1 MQKQT
6 INYSDP
12 EKEFILCKNVSG
24 ATLSAGAAVYFDTAS
39 ATDGF
44 AVSGART
51 SQKFMFAGINAASL
65 TTGSR
70 GLVQTY
76 GIASAYV
83 QWSGALTAGAQLDA
97 VTSATYLTTFS
108 PVSATSLAPTVDN
121 PWNFVSIMSGA
132 ASGIS
137 TATLEVVFIRAR

>member
-6 INYSDP
+6 INFKDP
-12 EKEFILCKNVSG
+12 EKEFILAKNVSS
-24 ATLSAGAAVYFDTAS
+24 ATQTSGCPLYFDTAS

-51 SQKFMFAGINAASL
+51 GMKYLFAGIAAQDIAAS
-65 TTGSR
+65 GK

-76 GIASAYV
+76 GICSAFV
-83 QWSGALTAGAQLDA
+83 QWSGALNAGDQLA
-97 VTSATYLTTFS
+97 Y
-108 PVSATSLAPTVDN
+108 ATSSANLGLFTPASASSLTPMVDN
-121 PWNFVSIMSGA
+121 AWNFVSVISAA

-137 TATLEVVFIRAR
+137 TATLEVVFVRAR

>member
-6 INYSDP
+6 INFSDP

-24 ATLSAGAAVYFDTAS
+24 TTQSVGAPLYFDTAS

-51 SQKFMFAGINAASL
+51 GMKYLFAGINAQSIDD
-65 TTGSR
+65 GKK

-76 GIASAYV
+76 GICSARV
-83 QWSGALTAGAQLDA
+83 QWSGALNAGDQLA
-97 VTSATYLTTFS
+97 Y
-108 PVSATSLAPTVDN
+108 ATSSANLTLFTPASASSLTPMVDN
-121 PWNFVSIMSGA
+121 AWNFVSVISAA

-137 TATLEVVFIRAR
+137 TATLEIVFVRAR

>member
-6 INYSDP
+6 INQSDP
-12 EKEFILCKNVSG
+12 EKEFILCKNVSA

-51 SQKFMFAGINAASL
+51 SQKFMFAGIVPTAIDTL
-65 TTGSR
+65 KK

-83 QWSGALTAGAQLDA
+83 QWTGALTAGAQLDA
-97 VTSATYLTTFS
+97 VASQTYLTTFT

>member
-6 INYSDP
+6 IVSNEP
-12 EKEFILCKNVSG
+12 EKEFILAKNVSG
-24 ATLSAGAAVYFDTAS
+24 ATQTAGCPLYFDTAS

-51 SQKFMFAGINAASL
+51 GMAYLFAGIAASDIADKK
-65 TTGSR
+65 R

-76 GIASAYV
+76 GIASAFV
-83 QWSGALTAGAQLDA
+83 QWSGALAAGSQLDYA
-97 VTSATYLTTFS
+97 ASQAYLGLFTPASASSLT
-108 PVSATSLAPTVDN
+108 PMVANA
-121 PWNFVSIMSGA
+121 WNFVSVISAA

-137 TATLEVVFIRAR
+137 TATLEVVFVRAR

>member
-6 INYSDP
+6 INYNTP
-12 EKEFILCKNVSG
+12 ETEFILCKNVSG
-24 ATLSAGAAVYFDTAS
+24 ATLSAGAAVFFDTAS

-51 SQKFMFAGINAASL
+51 SQKFMFAGIVNTAL
-65 TTGSR
+65 DDGKR

-97 VTSATYLTTFS
+97 VTSKTYLTTFT

-137 TATLEVVFIRAR
+137 TATLEVVFVRAR

>member
-1 MQKQT
+1 
-6 INYSDP
+6 
-12 EKEFILCKNVSG
+12 
-24 ATLSAGAAVYFDTAS
+24 
-39 ATDGF
+39 
-44 AVSGART
+44 
-51 SQKFMFAGINAASL
+51 MFAGINAQSL

-97 VTSATYLTTFS
+97 VASVTYLTTFT

-121 PWNFVSIMSGA
+121 PWNFVSVMSGA

-137 TATLEVVFIRAR
+137 TATLEVVFVRAR

>member
-6 INYSDP
+6 INFNNP
-12 EKEFILCKNVSG
+12 EKEFILCKNVSA
-24 ATLSAGAAVYFDTAS
+24 ATLSAGAACYFDTAS

-51 SQKFMFAGINAASL
+51 GQKFMFAGIVDTAIDSGL
-65 TTGSR
+65 K

-76 GIASAYV
+76 GVASAYV
-83 QWSGALTAGAQLDA
+83 QWSGALTAGLQLDA
-97 VTSATYLTTFS
+97 VASATHLTLFT
-108 PVSATSLAPTVDN
+108 PVSATSLVPTVDN
-121 PWNFVSIMSGA
+121 PWNFVSVLSAA

-137 TATLEVVFIRAR
+137 TATLEVVFVRAS

>member
-1 MQKQT
+1 MQRQL
-6 INYSDP
+6 INQSDP

-24 ATLSAGAAVYFDTAS
+24 TTQSIGAPLYFDTAS

-51 SQKFMFAGINAASL
+51 GMKYLFAGINAQALESNAK
-65 TTGSR
+65 
-70 GLVQTY
+70 GLCQTY
-76 GIASAYV
+76 GIASARV
-83 QWSGALTAGAQLDA
+83 QWSGALVAGDQLA
-97 VTSATYLTTFS
+97 YATSAAHLGLFTPASASSLT
-108 PVSATSLAPTVDN
+108 PMVDN
-121 PWNFVSIMSGA
+121 AWNFVSVISAA

>member
-6 INYSDP
+6 INFKDP
-12 EKEFILCKNVSG
+12 EKEYILCKNVSG
-24 ATLSAGAAVYFDTAS
+24 ATMSSGAAAYFDTAS
-39 ATDGF
+39 VTDGF

-51 SQKFMFAGINAASL
+51 GQKFLFAGINAQSL
-65 TTGSR
+65 SDSSK

-83 QWSGALTAGAQLDA
+83 QWTGALAAGDQLDA
-97 VTSATYLTTFS
+97 VTSQTYLTIFT
-108 PVSATSLAPTVDN
+108 PASASSLTPMVAN
-121 PWNFVSIMSGA
+121 AWNFVSVMSAA

-137 TATLEVVFIRAR
+137 TATVETVFIRAR

>member
-24 ATLSAGAAVYFDTAS
+24 GTLSAGAAVYFDTAT

-51 SQKFMFAGINAASL
+51 NQKFMFAGINNQSLAANA
-65 TTGSR
+65 R

-97 VTSATYLTTFS
+97 VASQTYLTTFT
-108 PVSATSLAPTVDN
+108 PVSATSLVPTVDN
-121 PWNFVSIMSGA
+121 PWNFVSVMSGA

-137 TATLEVVFIRAR
+137 TATLEVVFVRAR

>member
-6 INYSDP
+6 INQSDP

-51 SQKFMFAGINAASL
+51 LQKFMFAGINAAALPNLSK
-65 TTGSR
+65 

-83 QWSGALTAGAQLDA
+83 QWSGTLTAGIQLDA
-97 VTSATYLTTFS
+97 VASATHLTTFV

-121 PWNFVSIMSGA
+121 PWNFVSVMSA
-132 ASGIS
+132 ATSGIS

>member
-6 INYSDP
+6 INQKDP

-24 ATLSAGAAVYFDTAS
+24 TTLSAGAAVYFDTAS

-51 SQKFMFAGINAASL
+51 SQKFMFAGIVDKAIDSGK
-65 TTGSR
+65 T

-97 VTSATYLTTFS
+97 VTSQTYLTTFT
-108 PVSATSLAPTVDN
+108 PVSATSLVPTVDN

-137 TATLEVVFIRAR
+137 TATLEVVFVRAR

>member
-6 INYSDP
+6 INANSA
-12 EKEFILCKNVSG
+12 ETEFILCKNVSG

-51 SQKFMFAGINAASL
+51 SQKFMFAGITPASIAS
-65 TTGSR
+65 GSK

-76 GIASAYV
+76 GICSAYV

-97 VTSATYLTTFS
+97 VTSQTYLTNFV

-121 PWNFVSIMSGA
+121 PWNFVSVMSAA

-137 TATLEVVFIRAR
+137 TATLEVVFVRAR

>member
-1 MQKQT
+1 MQHQT
-6 INYSDP
+6 INQSDP

-24 ATLSAGAAVYFDTAS
+24 TTQSLGAPLYFDTAS
-39 ATDGF
+39 VTDGF

-51 SQKFMFAGINAASL
+51 GMAFLFAGINAQSL
-65 TTGSR
+65 DTGKK
-70 GLVQTY
+70 GLCQTY

-83 QWSGALTAGAQLDA
+83 QWSGALAAGAQLDYA
-97 VTSATYLTTFS
+97 ASQAYLGLFTPASASSLT
-108 PVSATSLAPTVDN
+108 PMVANA
-121 PWNFVSIMSGA
+121 WNFVSVISAA